1 MYLCV
6 QSFRHVPADPLL
18 SWDAPP
24 LAFCRADP
32 STPWAFIC
40 PVGTPPSGS
49 PLSSAISKPCNRR
62 REAQRYPFS
71 NLFLLSPFVIF
82 GIGAPGSQGWRWLF
96 SALAHPAR
104 HVVRCT
110 VSGKLHEMC
119 VCDSVE
125 WPVHQAWDLLVGPVG
140 EHLYF
145 LPRTLASL
153 GCFSYLSLSIS

>member
-1 MYLCV
+1 MAFVHPIFQTL
-6 QSFRHVPADPLL
+6 SSPGTLL
-18 SWDAPP
+18 PWLFAEQIPV
-24 LAFCRADP
+24 L
-32 STPWAFIC
+32 PWAFIC

-49 PLSSAISKPCNRR
+49 PLSSAISKPCNRH

-110 VSGKLHEMC
+110 VSGKLHKMC
-119 VCDSVE
+119 VCVTLWSG
-125 WPVHQAWDLLVGPVG
+125 LCISLGPVG
-140 EHLYF
+140 GSCGRTPLFPPQDIYL
-145 LPRTLASL
+145 LPSVTFPACLCPFR
-153 GCFSYLSLSIS
+153 